1 MYIGLYPQDGCE
13 ARHRRQ
19 SSCEYFSFVVISQHR
34 RPRLA
39 SSDLALCKPT
49 IFSISLIL
57 FDCL

>member
-19 SSCEYFSFVVISQHR
+19 SSCDR